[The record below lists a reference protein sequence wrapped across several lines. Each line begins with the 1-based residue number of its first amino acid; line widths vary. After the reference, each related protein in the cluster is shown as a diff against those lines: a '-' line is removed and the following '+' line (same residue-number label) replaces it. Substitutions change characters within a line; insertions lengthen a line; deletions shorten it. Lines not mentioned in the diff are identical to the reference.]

1 MPLHILRFRPALL
14 ALLRTI
20 LFLGSMA
27 NVVTAGAASLN
38 VTVIDKNNALLDD
51 AVIYAVPVSAIVAP
65 PKRGGIV
72 DQVNKEFQPYVTA
85 VQTGT
90 AVSFPNKDNIRHHVY
105 SFSPA
110 KTFEL
115 RLYSGSPSKPVVFDK
130 PGAVVLGCNIHDWML
145 AYVYVVDTPYFATT
159 TKGSARIDGIP
170 AGEYELRAWQP
181 QLRGA
186 PPSQRLTVGA
196 QDSAHRIALDLG
208 PKPSAGSANPAA
220 KATP

>member
-1 MPLHILRFRPALL
+1 MPPLISRFKPMLSALS
-14 ALLRTI
+14 RTI
-20 LFLGSMA
+20 LLLGIVA
-27 NVVTAGAASLN
+27 NTALAAAASINVTAA
-38 VTVIDKNNALLDD
+38 DKNNAALND
-51 AVIYAVPVSAIVAP
+51 AVIYAMPVSGNVAP

-72 DQVNKEFQPYVTA
+72 DQVDKEFQPYVTA

-170 AGEYELRAWQP
+170 AGEYELKAWHP

-186 PPSQRLTVGA
+186 PPSLRITVGA
-196 QDSAHRIALDLG
+196 QDSTHRIALDLA

>member
-1 MPLHILRFRPALL
+1 MPLNLPSCKPIWLT
-14 ALLRTI
+14 LLRT
-20 LFLGSMA
+20 LLLLGGAA
-27 NVVTAGAASLN
+27 NAVSAGAASLN
-38 VTVIDKNNALLDD
+38 VTVTDKNNVPVDD
-51 AVIYAVPVSAIVAP
+51 TVIYAVPVSANVAP

-85 VQTGT
+85 VQAGT

-115 RLYSGSPSKPVVFDK
+115 KLYSGVPSKPVVFDK
-130 PGAVVLGCNIHDWML
+130 PGVVILGCNIHDWML

-159 TKGSARIDGIP
+159 AKGGVRIDGIP
-170 AGEYELRAWQP
+170 AGEYELKAWHP

-186 PPSQRLTVGA
+186 PPSRRLTVGT
-196 QDSAHRIALDLG
+196 QDTTHRFALDLG
-208 PKPSAGSANPAA
+208 PKPSAGSANPAP

>member
-1 MPLHILRFRPALL
+1 MPPLISRFKPMLSALS
-14 ALLRTI
+14 RTI
-20 LFLGSMA
+20 LLLGIVA
-27 NVVTAGAASLN
+27 NTALAAAASINVTAA
-38 VTVIDKNNALLDD
+38 DKNNAALND
-51 AVIYAVPVSAIVAP
+51 AVIYAMPVSGNVAP

-72 DQVNKEFQPYVTA
+72 DQVDKEFQPYVTA

-159 TKGSARIDGIP
+159 AKGGARIDGIP
-170 AGEYELRAWQP
+170 AGEYELRAWHP

-196 QDSAHRIALDLG
+196 LDSAHRIALDLG